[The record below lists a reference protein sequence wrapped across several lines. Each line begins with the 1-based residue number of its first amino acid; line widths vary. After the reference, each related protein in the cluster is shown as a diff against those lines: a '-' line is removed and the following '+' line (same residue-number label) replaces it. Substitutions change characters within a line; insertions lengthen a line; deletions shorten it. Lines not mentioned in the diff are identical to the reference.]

1 MTDMRRKDREITE
14 SNDILKI
21 VDEAKILH
29 LGLFDVDYPYIVPL
43 HYGYE
48 YKDEQLIFYI
58 HSAKEGHKID
68 LLKENPHVCL
78 ELNCDV
84 DMISGGDIPCT
95 YGSEYSSVIARG
107 NAELLEEPSEKIRGL
122 KALMTNQTH
131 QEFEIDERMASAV
144 EVIRITSRSFTAKTC
159 RKPKA

>member
-1 MTDMRRKDREITE
+1 MRRKDREITE

-29 LGLFDVDYPYIVPL
+29 LGLFDGDYPYVVPL

-122 KALMTNQTH
+122 KALMTN
-131 QEFEIDERMASAV
+131 
-144 EVIRITSRSFTAKTC
+144 RSKSHV
-159 RKPKA
+159 